1 MNKLESS
8 LQQLPNSINLCHEV
22 FQLKLN
28 VLRSQAMTHK
38 WIISFDALELREV
51 LSDYFY
57 PASLPSVCL
66 QISAKIWDNSLRVW
80 IRRCRGKNDKKSG
93 PVLFCVNSD
102 FDIEICLAGTDRRIQ
117 RDSIFICK
125 DDANFRIGNGYDR
138 SVGKGW
144 RKFLKSVSNIKEN
157 WIVDNKLHLYA
168 HSTFNEFP
176 LFVYGRIII

>member
-1 MNKLESS
+1 MTKLESS

-157 WIVDNKLHLYA
+157 WIVDNKLHLY
-168 HSTFNEFP
+168 STFGF
-176 LFVYGRIII
+176 

>member
-57 PASLPSVCL
+57 PASLPSVCF
-66 QISAKIWDNSLRVW
+66 QTIAKIWDNS
-80 IRRCRGKNDKKSG
+80 
-93 PVLFCVNSD
+93 
-102 FDIEICLAGTDRRIQ
+102 
-117 RDSIFICK
+117 
-125 DDANFRIGNGYDR
+125 
-138 SVGKGW
+138 
-144 RKFLKSVSNIKEN
+144 
-157 WIVDNKLHLYA
+157 
-168 HSTFNEFP
+168 
-176 LFVYGRIII
+176 